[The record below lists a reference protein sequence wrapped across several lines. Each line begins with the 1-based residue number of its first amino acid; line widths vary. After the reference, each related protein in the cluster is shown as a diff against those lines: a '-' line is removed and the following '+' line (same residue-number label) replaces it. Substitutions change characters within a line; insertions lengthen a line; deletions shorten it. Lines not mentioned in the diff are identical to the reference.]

1 MIRAAETVVRWFAR
15 ALAFV
20 AGVGLILMMLQTV
33 IDVVMKNV
41 FGAPIEG
48 NLEIV
53 SVYHMVALVFLPL
66 AIVELKH
73 EHISVDLVVRLFPL
87 PLRRTTETLSYL
99 ISALFFGIL
108 AWQTWLDAIEAWRIG
123 EILMTS
129 ILITIWP
136 AKFSL
141 PVGFAAVMLAS
152 LLHAWAAATDPDFDP
167 TPGDAHG
174 PELNGQR
181 HHRGRRD
188 PRRPR
193 ADRTSRPDRRRTR
206 RRVVLRHRRDL
217 EHARGLGNRDRGA
230 VQLRRRLE
238 SYRGTDVLANGL
250 RRLRGGAD
258 GGALHGNAGAAL
270 APAGRLGGR
279 ECRGL
284 CAARRRVRV
293 ERGNVVGDGA
303 DRDARDAA
311 LSLRPPASPA
321 A

>member
-20 AGVGLILMMLQTV
+20 AGVALILMMVQTV

-73 EHISVDLVVRLFPL
+73 EHISVDLVVRLFPA

-152 LLHAWAAATDPDFDP
+152 LLHAWQAATDPDFDP
-167 TPGDAHG
+167 TPAT
-174 PELNGQR
+174 PA
-181 HHRGRRD
+181 D
-188 PRRPR
+188 P
-193 ADRTSRPDRRRTR
+193 S
-206 RRVVLRHRRDL
+206 
-217 EHARGLGNRDRGA
+217 
-230 VQLRRRLE
+230 
-238 SYRGTDVLANGL
+238 
-250 RRLRGGAD
+250 
-258 GGALHGNAGAAL
+258 
-270 APAGRLGGR
+270 
-279 ECRGL
+279 
-284 CAARRRVRV
+284 
-293 ERGNVVGDGA
+293 
-303 DRDARDAA
+303 
-311 LSLRPPASPA
+311 
-321 A
+321 